1 MSGLTE
7 NDLDHRVKWSPRAI
21 QPLVIAGA
29 QVRPERIGPH
39 DRSLFD
45 RMRYHL
51 RPREGHRVPR
61 LRGRRN
67 GQMAWTMRLVSAETV
82 GEIDGS
88 ANAARNR

>member
-7 NDLDHRVKWSPRAI
+7 NDLDHRVKWSPKAI
-21 QPLVIAGA
+21 QPLVIAGVGPPQA
-29 QVRPERIGPH
+29 RPERIELH
-39 DRSLFD
+39 DCGSFD
-45 RMRYHL
+45 QTPAR
-51 RPREGHRVPR
+51 REGHRVPR
-61 LRGRRN
+61 LRRRRN